1 MEIAMGLRLLLVED
15 ESLIAM
21 MIEDMAEEL
30 GHAVVAKAVNIKEAT
45 DLIEVGGFDVALLDV
60 NLAGE
65 FSYGLAEM
73 LGTRDVPFIFTT
85 GYGAGI
91 EERWRTCRILQKPF
105 AQDQLKVELAALE
118 NSSLGPSFRS
128 SSV

>member
-1 MEIAMGLRLLLVED
+1 MVMPLRLLVVED

-30 GHAVVAKAVNIKEAT
+30 GHTVVAKATNIREAT
-45 DLIEVGGFDVALLDV
+45 NKIEAGEFDVALLDV

-65 FSYGLAEM
+65 FSYSLAEM
-73 LGTRDVPFIFTT
+73 LQTRDVPFVFTT

-91 EERWRTCRILQKPF
+91 EEKWRSCKILQKPF
-105 AQDQLKVELAALE
+105 AEDQLKAELVAFE
-118 NSSLGPSFRS
+118 KR
-128 SSV
+128 

>member
-1 MEIAMGLRLLLVED
+1 MPLRLLVVED

-30 GHAVVAKAVNIKEAT
+30 GHEVVAKATNVPQAT
-45 DLIEVGGFDVALLDV
+45 SLIDAGGFDVALLDV

-73 LGTRDVPFIFTT
+73 LQTRDVPFLFTT

-91 EERWRTCRILQKPF
+91 EEEWRNCKILQKPF
-105 AQDQLKVELAALE
+105 AEDQLKAELVAFE
-118 NSSLGPSFRS
+118 KG
-128 SSV
+128 